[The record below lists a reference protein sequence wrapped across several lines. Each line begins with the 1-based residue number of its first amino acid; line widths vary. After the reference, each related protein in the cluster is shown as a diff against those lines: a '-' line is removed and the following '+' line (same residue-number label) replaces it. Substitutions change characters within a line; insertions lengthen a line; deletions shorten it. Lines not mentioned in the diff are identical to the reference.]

1 MVSKNVMEMIPKI
14 REFFVGQPVKKA
26 WLFGS
31 CSRGEETPESDVDII
46 VEYDRENARISLM
59 TISGMM
65 IGLEDI
71 LHRSIDLVEDGRLL
85 PFAHETAQK
94 DKLLIYEREC
104 LGQRKA
110 RAYSS
115 GRRTVTDL

>member
-14 REFFVGQPVKKA
+14 RKFFVGQPVKKA

-31 CSRGEETPESDVDII
+31 CSRGEETSESDVDII

-71 LHRSIDLVEDGRLL
+71 LHRNIDLVEEGRLL
-85 PFAHETAQK
+85 PFAYETAQK
-94 DKLLIYEREC
+94 DKLLIYERE
-104 LGQRKA
+104 
-110 RAYSS
+110 S
-115 GRRTVTDL
+115 

>member
-1 MVSKNVMEMIPKI
+1 MISKNVMDMIPKI
-14 REFFVGQPVKKA
+14 KQFFVDKPIKKA

-85 PFAHETAQK
+85 PFACETAQK
-94 DKLLIYEREC
+94 DKLLIYERE
-104 LGQRKA
+104 
-110 RAYSS
+110 S
-115 GRRTVTDL
+115 

>member
-14 REFFVGQPVKKA
+14 KQFFVGRPVKKA

-65 IGLEDI
+65 VGLEDI
-71 LHRSIDLVEDGRLL
+71 LHRNIDLVEEGRLL
-85 PFAHETAQK
+85 PFAYEAAQK
-94 DKLLIYEREC
+94 DKVLIYEREN
-104 LGQRKA
+104 
-110 RAYSS
+110 
-115 GRRTVTDL
+115 